1 MGLEEYIWLEYLE
14 ETSRRSY
21 ERTKDREALT
31 DKDHGLLEKETYDE
45 DVMGSGRTRLI
56 FQS

>member
-21 ERTKDREALT
+21 VRTKDREALT
-31 DKDHGLLEKETYDE
+31 DKDHGILEKET
-45 DVMGSGRTRLI
+45 
-56 FQS
+56 